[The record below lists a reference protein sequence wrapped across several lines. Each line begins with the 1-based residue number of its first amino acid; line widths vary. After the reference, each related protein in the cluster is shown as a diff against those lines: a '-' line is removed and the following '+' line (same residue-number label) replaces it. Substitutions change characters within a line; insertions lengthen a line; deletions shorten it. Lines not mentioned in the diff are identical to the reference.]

1 MKGRIVDFY
10 TAKSQMAVQGI
21 RGGRGYSNEPI
32 LGGYYNGA
40 GAFCSYP
47 VSHLYMKVVLYTPN
61 GNRIES
67 IDIRDYV
74 KGQTGGRRITQN
86 YVQQLKENNCG
97 KKTYF
102 SGSYAYGYDLDDYS
116 ILDL

>member
-21 RGGRGYSNEPI
+21 KGGRGYSNEPI
-32 LGGYYNGA
+32 LVGYYNGA
-40 GAFCSYP
+40 GAFCPYP

-61 GNRIES
+61 GNKTES

-74 KGQTGGRRITQN
+74 KKQTGGRRITQN
-86 YVQQLKENNCG
+86 YIQQLRDNNCG

-102 SGSYAYGYDLDDYS
+102 SGSYVYGYDLDDYS

>member
-21 RGGRGYSNEPI
+21 RGSRCYSNEKI

-47 VSHLYMKVVLYTPN
+47 VSHLYMKVVLYTPD
-61 GNRIES
+61 GNLIVS

-74 KGQTGGRRITQN
+74 KEQTGGRRITQN
-86 YVQQLKENNCG
+86 YVQQLKEKNCG
-97 KKTYF
+97 KNTYF
-102 SGSYAYGYDLDDYS
+102 SGNYVYGYDLDDYS

>member
-47 VSHLYMKVVLYTPN
+47 VSHL
-61 GNRIES
+61 G
-67 IDIRDYV
+67 
-74 KGQTGGRRITQN
+74 
-86 YVQQLKENNCG
+86 
-97 KKTYF
+97 
-102 SGSYAYGYDLDDYS
+102 
-116 ILDL
+116 

>member
-1 MKGRIVDFY
+1 
-10 TAKSQMAVQGI
+10 MAVQGI

-61 GNRIES
+61 GNRTES

-74 KGQTGGRRITQN
+74 KEQTGGRRITQN
-86 YVQQLKENNCG
+86 YVQQLK
-97 KKTYF
+97 KTTAVRRHISLVAMF
-102 SGSYAYGYDLDDYS
+102 MAMIWMIIAFLICKGQKSEKRNKMA
-116 ILDL
+116 

>member
-10 TAKSQMAVQGI
+10 TAKSQMAEQGI
-21 RGGRGYSNEPI
+21 RDGRGYSNEPI

-61 GNRIES
+61 GKQTES

-74 KGQTGGRRITQN
+74 KEQTGGRRITQN
-86 YVQQLKENNCG
+86 YVQQLKGNNCG

-102 SGSYAYGYDLDDYS
+102 SGSFAYGYDLDDYS

>member
-32 LGGYYNGA
+32 FGGYYNGA

-61 GNRIES
+61 GNRTETIN
-67 IDIRDYV
+67 IRDYV
-74 KGQTGGRRITQN
+74 KEQTGGRRITQN

-97 KKTYF
+97 KKTFF
-102 SGSYAYGYDLDDYS
+102 SGSYGYDLDDYS